1 MDCARV
7 HFGLDNDKWFT
18 PIGAWH
24 PTIPRVRPGE
34 LHPSTRPAGSDA
46 PAAAYT
52 ILRPAQPYDLAT
64 PGTPRGILDV
74 ARAADE
80 GGIYRHSAA
89 FALAASTD
97 GTDVVA
103 SLSLRLSADLPG
115 RVRRA
120 WVVYIR
126 RQGEDGAVRWAPNG
140 AALLD
145 AGAPVELRAEEDG
158 RLIEVARVLRLVN
171 IGELTA
177 ELRGVPYVPPPP
189 RPGPPRLRCYTC
201 DRVTPFS
208 TKTWRPY
215 TRHKCATTIEG
226 RS

>member
-1 MDCARV
+1 MRYSYAPGSAEADARAV
-7 HFGLDNDKWFT
+7 AT
-18 PIGAWH
+18 PA
-24 PTIPRVRPGE
+24 P
-34 LHPSTRPAGSDA
+34 

-74 ARAADE
+74 ARAAEE

-97 GTDVVA
+97 GADVVA
-103 SLSLRLSADLPG
+103 SLSLRLTGDLPG

-120 WVVYIR
+120 WVVYVR
-126 RQGEDGAVRWAPNG
+126 RQGADGAVRWAPHG

-145 AGAPVELRAEEDG
+145 AGAPPVLREQEEGPPVEVR
-158 RLIEVARVLRLVN
+158 RVMRLVN

-189 RPGPPRLRCYTC
+189 RPGPPRLACYTC
-201 DRVTPFS
+201 DKVTPFS
-208 TKTWRPY
+208 TSTWRPY
-215 TRHKCATTIEG
+215 TRHRCTTATEG